1 MKTHIERGCVHRRHL
16 RFVSLTVSVFVLL
29 QLAAFPAYAVHDD
42 LTSLPFEQLLETEV
56 LTASKFARQISDAP
70 SAVTVVTA
78 EDIKAYGYRTLA
90 DILNSVRGLHTSYD
104 LTYTY
109 LGGRGFGRPGDYTG
123 RILLLIDGVQANDNI
138 YNQSY
143 FGNEGLLDTDL
154 IDRVEYVSGPGSVAY
169 GNNAFFGTVNVI
181 TKKGRDLGGA
191 QVAAEVSSH
200 QGRKGRLSYGQRL
213 ENGADILLSASAY
226 GSNGQNH
233 YFQEFDNPATSN
245 GVARGLDD
253 ERSRRFFGKGHYGN
267 WTLEGTYSARTKDD
281 PTASFSAD
289 FNTRPNWYEDRN
301 GFISLKFD
309 DDLGGDLKASAHAYY
324 GQYQYRNKSLYGG
337 ELWDEANNGR
347 WWGLDGKLVST
358 AIVDHKI
365 VIGGEYR
372 SDYRQDIDFNGAS
385 IHHDMMMASAYLQD
399 EYRIRDNLYLNLGAR
414 LDYDRE
420 TTHRFSPRAAL
431 IYMPLATTTLK
442 ASYSTASRR
451 PNTYEL
457 WYDDAETTIANPEL
471 KNERI
476 YASELVLEHQL
487 DPGTRV
493 LGSLYYYHTS
503 DYIYSKKFLPIPGAT
518 QFVNAASNHTKGAEL
533 ELDRRWDN
541 GFHLRGSYAW
551 QLAQDSDGQE
561 PVNVPRHLAKLNI
574 SSPVIGHA
582 LNAGFEMQ
590 YVGERISEQRNAIG
604 GYTLANLTL
613 TSDRLVP
620 SLNISFSVRN
630 LFDREYADAAP
641 GYNVQDTLRQDGRN
655 YWLQMIYDF
664 K

>member
-1 MKTHIERGCVHRRHL
+1 MRKEYFRSA
-16 RFVSLTVSVFVLL
+16 SLAVPVIALML
-29 QLAAFPAYAVHDD
+29 LAAFPAQAAHDD

-78 EDIKAYGYRTLA
+78 EDIRTYGYRTLA

-143 FGNEGLLDTDL
+143 FGNEGLLDADM

-181 TKKGRDLGGA
+181 TRKGRDLGGV

-200 QGRKGRLSYGQRL
+200 QGRKGRLSYGQQL
-213 ENGADILLSASAY
+213 ANGADILLSTSAY
-226 GSNGQNH
+226 ASNGQNH
-233 YFQEFDNPATSN
+233 YFPEYDNPVTNN
-245 GVARGLDD
+245 GIAHGLDD
-253 ERSRRFFGKGHYGN
+253 ERNRRFFGKGHYGN
-267 WTLEGTYSARTKDD
+267 WTLEGAYSGRTKDD

-289 FNTRPNWYEDRN
+289 FNTRPNWYQDRN

-309 DDLGGDLKASAHAYY
+309 DDLGRDLKVSAQAYY

-337 ELWDEANNGR
+337 LLWDEANNGR

-358 AIVDHKI
+358 VFADHKI

-372 SDYRQDIDFNGAS
+372 SDYQQDIRFNGVNVY
-385 IHHDMMMASAYLQD
+385 HDMMMASAYLQD
-399 EYRIRDNLYLNLGAR
+399 EYRIRDNLFLNLSAR
-414 LDYDRE
+414 LDYDHE
-420 TTHRFSPRAAL
+420 TTHRFSPRVAL
-431 IYMPLATTTLK
+431 IYMPLPTTTLK

-451 PNTYEL
+451 PNAFER
-457 WYDDAETTIANPEL
+457 WYDDAETIISNPGL
-471 KNERI
+471 NNERI

-493 LGSLYYYHTS
+493 LGSLYYYHTG
-503 DYIYSKKFLPIPGAT
+503 DYICSKDFLSIPGAT
-518 QFVNAASNHTKGAEL
+518 QFINAASNHTKGAEL

-541 GFHLRGSYAW
+541 GLHLRGSYAW
-551 QLAQDSDGQE
+551 QLAQDSDGQA
-561 PVNVPRHLAKLNI
+561 PVNVPRHLAKLNL

-582 LNAGFEMQ
+582 LNAGLEVQ
-590 YVGERISEQRNAIG
+590 YVGERMSEQRNAIG
-604 GYTLANLTL
+604 GYTLTNLTL

-620 SLNISFSVRN
+620 HLDVSFSIRN
-630 LFDREYADAAP
+630 LFNREYADAAP
-641 GYNVQDTLRQDGRN
+641 DYNVQNTLRQDGRS